1 MANYQTI
8 TIASRQ
14 QLQAGEEVSASCF
27 GFTKLDSGSRIKAVI
42 LTTNKRICLF
52 WVKGNSVG
60 GASMNFEN
68 VLTVRLFNDNKSL
81 KIKSRLGEMYLQMI
95 SAGEAEKVKSII
107 QDHF

>member
-1 MANYQTI
+1 MANYYTI
-8 TIASRQ
+8 IKASKQ
-14 QLQAGEEVSASCF
+14 QLQEGEKISASCF
-27 GFTKLDSGSRIKAVI
+27 GVTKLDTGSIIKAVI

-52 WVKGNSVG
+52 LVKGDSVS

-95 SAGEAEKVKSII
+95 SDGEPEKVKSII